1 MIPRWSA
8 AMIAW
13 LNAHW
18 LFVDG
23 LFGLIFAAFLR
34 VVAGWFAVVTHVLA
48 VGERWIAR
56 TRIMDEL
63 LAV

>member
-1 MIPRWSA
+1 
-8 AMIAW
+8 MIAW